1 MELLTKQEIQYFK
14 THKNEITYELLE
26 TLRKSKEGKL
36 QTLEILDLEK
46 DNDNYYLDAY
56 QNRISYNGLRH
67 LKKAFTKLKLS
78 KIHIEEIEK
87 CSNDI
92 LYFLRNY
99 VRMTTPKG
107 FNFVDF
113 RDYQE
118 EFLRVLNN
126 DKFENLVIKYPRQAG
141 KSTTTAVKLAQLFCF
156 SKDLNIG
163 IVAYDGES
171 AREFLDKTKKIL
183 ATLPIWLQ
191 SGVTV
196 WNKGSIECENN
207 IKILTDTPSED
218 SFRGYSMNVLVI
230 DECAYLDSKNW
241 WSFTESILPSQ
252 AGLAFKKN
260 IILSTPKG
268 KNHFYDI
275 WKDAGE
281 TLETSKNGYVRCEV
295 DWKKV
300 PRFKSDGTLY
310 DNDEFMKEQIKR
322 SGLVFFNSAYK
333 CEFIGSSMT
342 LIAGEIL
349 SKYKIKEPV
358 DIDSFKE
365 NKILI
370 YEEPIKE
377 HRYVMGVD
385 TAKSEGLSADF
396 TGIQVF
402 DMTDLNFKQVLS
414 AHLKIDYALLPEII
428 NEYGLKYNQALVIIE
443 NNEGSGQVVND
454 ILKRDYEYEN
464 LYYEVKNGKR
474 LKYPGFRT
482 TKLSRDII
490 LQTVKML
497 AESNK
502 LELCD
507 ELTIKEFETFIQNDN
522 GKFQAQFGCNDDLV
536 MSVCLCFSI
545 FCQCKNFEDF
555 KEIVESLKTGDSI
568 SNNYLSFGSFEDGVN
583 EDLNQNEFLGLDLGR
598 YN

>member
-1 MELLTKQEIQYFK
+1 MRTNNKYLIETPDGFKEFDGIIKSIQNTGLKFLFEDRTSIEVTRGHLFK
-14 THKNEITYELLE
+14 HL
-26 TLRKSKEGKL
+26 
-36 QTLEILDLEK
+36 
-46 DNDNYYLDAY
+46 NDY
-56 QNRISYNGLRH
+56 
-67 LKKAFTKLKLS
+67 KKAEDFN
-78 KIHIEEIEK
+78 EG
-87 CSNDI
+87 DI
-92 LYFLRNY
+92 LQN
-99 VRMTTPKG
+99 
-107 FNFVDF
+107 
-113 RDYQE
+113 
-118 EFLRVLNN
+118 
-126 DKFENLVIKYPRQAG
+126 
-141 KSTTTAVKLAQLFCF
+141 
-156 SKDLNIG
+156 
-163 IVAYDGES
+163 
-171 AREFLDKTKKIL
+171 KKI
-183 ATLPIWLQ
+183 
-191 SGVTV
+191 
-196 WNKGSIECENN
+196 
-207 IKILTDTPSED
+207 IKILEIEGDFYDFLEVEGHEYICND
-218 SFRGYSMNVLVI
+218 LIHHNCNVLVI

-583 EDLNQNEFLGLDLGR
+583 DDLNQNEFFGLDLGR